1 MKYFISGS
9 FNLRFE
15 TGSRRPDPTS
25 KWIPSWY
32 YTWTVREY
40 SKKDPK
46 RIKDPPSGPSGSSG
60 SAISDRSG
68 AEPYAFWS
76 DLWKSPPGPR
86 WQDRLERLGY
96 TSNGAS
102 NVSVLSNSWKDVKLM
117 SKDVKFCQISLFM
130 SFMSFLFSFCL
141 LCPWSRN
148 LVLFKLNLQRTEQG
162 SSGVDLSCLDNNLY
176 CFPALELAECNEMPC
191 IQYTSVY
198 TTYFIIFHISLKS
211 VGIRRVCDY
220 VNIKFGRSRPHS

>member
-1 MKYFISGS
+1 MWNSDIMKMGPGGHGLAGDLSTDCEAPGMCCPCQWSTLFLAVSTLDSIWQDLADLIQQASEFLLDIFYVNI
-9 FNLRFE
+9 
-15 TGSRRPDPTS
+15 
-25 KWIPSWY
+25 
-32 YTWTVREY
+32 REY
-40 SKKDPK
+40 NINAYIMHINWSKKDPK
-46 RIKDPPSGPSGSSG
+46 RIKDPPSG
-60 SAISDRSG
+60 SAISEPRSG

-102 NVSVLSNSWKDVKLM
+102 NVSVLSNSWKDVKI
-117 SKDVKFCQISLFM
+117 CQINVKGCQILSNFLFM

-162 SSGVDLSCLDNNLY
+162 SSGVDLSCL
-176 CFPALELAECNEMPC
+176 ELAVQRKQTN
-191 IQYTSVY
+191 
-198 TTYFIIFHISLKS
+198 
-211 VGIRRVCDY
+211 
-220 VNIKFGRSRPHS
+220 NI